1 MPRGPVS
8 TGPRFYC
15 ARMGEQAGWSGF
27 WDRHGV
33 RVLVGFVGACVVG
46 WAVVMVVLH
55 RAGTQPGWWPGLDPA
70 DAGVI
75 AEAEKVER
83 AFANQVSMV
92 RTGTGGAGGSGDA
105 DWKVKVGS
113 GSANAWLAVRL
124 RAWVEGEGVAWP
136 EGVEQIRAGFAGDRV
151 ALGMRVRGGRGGGGV
166 VWAQFTPE
174 VRRDGSVWLKAHGA
188 WVGTQ
193 RVPWFWALSGMEREL
208 AVHAPEA
215 AGTLGA
221 VLAGE
226 MPLMVEPVV
235 RLPDGRRVRVLE
247 LAAVEDGV
255 GVALRT
261 EGGREGRD

>member
-1 MPRGPVS
+1 
-8 TGPRFYC
+8 
-15 ARMGEQAGWSGF
+15 MGERAGWLVF

-33 RVLVGFVGACVVG
+33 RVLAGAVGACVVG
-46 WAVVMVVLH
+46 WVVVMVVLH
-55 RAGTQPGWWPGLDPA
+55 RAGTAPGWWPGLDPTA
-70 DAGVI
+70 PEVI

-92 RTGTGGAGGSGDA
+92 REGAGESADA

-124 RAWVEGEGVAWP
+124 RAWVESEGVVWP

-151 ALGMRVRGGRGGGGV
+151 ALGMRVTGGGV

-193 RVPWFWALSGMEREL
+193 RVPWWWALDGMQREL
-208 AVHAPEA
+208 AKHAPEA

-221 VLAGE
+221 VLDGE
-226 MPLMVEPVV
+226 APLMVEPVV

-261 EGGREGRD
+261 EVGGIRDQPSAIREESLLIPDP